1 MHEFFCLHVF
11 SYTGLPRWLSGL
23 KKKKSV
29 CQAGDMCLVPGLGRF
44 PEKEMATHS
53 SIRAWEIPCIEKPGG
68 AQSIGLQRVGYDL
81 ANEQQQ

>member
-1 MHEFFCLHVF
+1 MAQWFKE
-11 SYTGLPRWLSGL
+11 
-23 KKKKSV
+23 KKKSV

-53 SIRAWEIPCIEKPGG
+53 SILAWEIPCIEKPGG